1 MYVRLPIECLKFT
14 HRFPHKIVNLPLDL
28 STLSPEQ
35 LAEREKVKQ
44 AAKSRVYVEED
55 LEDTWEQDRYKHLI
69 K

>member
-1 MYVRLPIECLKFT
+1 MYIIGASQLYTC
-14 HRFPHKIVNLPLDL
+14 RFPHKIITLPLDL

-35 LAEREKVKQ
+35 LAEREKIKQ
-44 AAKSRVYVEED
+44 AAKSRVYVEEED